1 MKLVD
6 QLKQAD
12 GVFAPNESSTL
23 GLLGAL
29 RDNGLAGKVKFVGFD
44 ATPPLVEALQ
54 KGEINALVAQD
65 PNKMGYLAVQTVLK
79 KLNGETVEPIIDTG
93 VRLITQDSLKDPEV
107 KKFLNIE

>member
-1 MKLVD
+1 VREDGDVQVRGVD
-6 QLKQAD
+6 LPV
-12 GVFAPNESSTL
+12 GP
-23 GLLGAL
+23 AL
-29 RDNGLAGKVKFVGFD
+29 D
-44 ATPPLVEALQ
+44 ATPPLLEALQ

-107 KKFLNIE
+107 KKFLNLE